1 MKIISIT
8 KHILTDIDRKKFRRS
23 SVCLI
28 HITTEDNY
36 YFLKITDKQR
46 KLLVKNLNLVI
57 RGRTDSSILYNQ
69 KEKQ

>member
-1 MKIISIT
+1 MEIKSIEKRIYTSIHREKI
-8 KHILTDIDRKKFRRS
+8 RKS
-23 SVCLI
+23 SLCFLNI
-28 HITTEDNY
+28 KTENNNY
-36 YFLKITDKQR
+36 VLEITDKQR